1 MRLIPDDP
9 FPEVG
14 NPYTTVVSADGRWLA
29 VSCHASGRT
38 GGGRVVVY
46 RTSDLAL
53 WDQLVLEQGIE
64 DMVFHPELPLLAV
77 GTEDGDEFE
86 RGGGLHLYE
95 PGTRRRADAALP
107 DAGVTALRW
116 LDARRLEVT
125 CAEPVVD
132 YEDLGRDAYT
142 RRVVER
148 DDWASA
154 TGPDTDASA
163 ALDALV
169 AGERVPVDI
178 DWERAERPDITRP
191 RRYLAALAAE
201 RGRAWTGRAGVAVV
215 HALRDGRVLTAAQG
229 GTLLECW
236 SPDGRPLWSVPAP
249 EDTFQRSGCRLYV
262 TPDEETVWI
271 TVLVGTSDNR
281 TTLLR
286 RFALADGAHLAE
298 LTFPFPVAL
307 ASRTDGAWIARDSRE
322 LFPGPRW
329 PPYESVVLTPSGKR
343 LGTLSLGESD
353 STYDFQVRR
362 SPHLLLL
369 QGAGAE
375 DTRTEL
381 LEKWVV
387 RVAPDGAERLF
398 PYAWGDAAVGPVGRF
413 LRSGPAVYVEDDTAG
428 LVHAC
433 TDGLDGFLLR
443 RAFPGGEVVW
453 AHRLPAR
460 VTGVDTHAGL
470 VHAVTAAGQEGN
482 GELLTFRAD
491 DGEILRRVATAV
503 GGHVFTP
510 TCLSVS
516 DSGALVIGTVE
527 GRVLSTRV

>member
-14 NPYTTVVSADGRWLA
+14 HPFTTVVSADGRWLA
-29 VSCHASGRT
+29 VACSVTGRN
-38 GGGRVVVY
+38 GGGRVAVY

-53 WDQLVLEQGIE
+53 WDQFVLERGIE
-64 DMVFHPELPLLAV
+64 DMAFHPALPVLAV

-86 RGGGLHLYE
+86 RRGGLHLYE

-107 DAGVTALRW
+107 DVGVTGLRW

-125 CAEPVVD
+125 FAAPVVD

-148 DDWASA
+148 DDWATA
-154 TGPDTDASA
+154 AGPDTDASA
-163 ALDALV
+163 ALEALV

-178 DWERAERPDITRP
+178 DRERPGAADLTRP
-191 RRYLAALAAE
+191 QRYLAELAAE
-201 RGRAWTGRAGVAVV
+201 RGRTWTRRAGVAVV

-236 SPDGRPLWSVPAP
+236 SPDGGELWSVPAP
-249 EDTFQRSGCRLYV
+249 EDAFQRSGCRLYV
-262 TPDEETVWI
+262 TPDERTVWI

-286 RFALADGAHLAE
+286 RFALADGTLLAE
-298 LTFPFPVAL
+298 LKFAFPVAL
-307 ASRTDGAWIARDSRE
+307 ASRTDGVWIARDSRE
-322 LFPGPRW
+322 LYPGPRW

-343 LGTLSLGESD
+343 LGALALGESD
-353 STYDFQVRR
+353 NSYDLQVRR

-413 LRSGPAVYVEDDTAG
+413 LRGGPAVYVEDDGAG

-443 RAFPGGEVVW
+443 RALPGGEVVW

-460 VTGVDTHAGL
+460 VTGVDAHAGL
-470 VHAVTAAGQEGN
+470 VHAVTAAGPDN
-482 GELLTFRAD
+482 GELLTLRAD
-491 DGEILRRVATAV
+491 DGEILRRVPTAV